1 MNQCKFKHD
10 IKPMKEI
17 TVHFLQIVHLDKRKK
32 VDEEFKD
39 RNDIT
44 NHHNNGHFHF

>member
-1 MNQCKFKHD
+1 
-10 IKPMKEI
+10 MKEI

-39 RNDIT
+39 KEWYYEPS
-44 NHHNNGHFHF
+44 